1 MCVYYYKLTGLS
13 PSNGGPLRPER
24 HTGSQW
30 DSIPPRGKITAGQWP
45 TVPMTTPQTMSER
58 TSIFKSTEDRT
69 LYRQQS
75 TLKSYY
81 KVNSFHDITKMFSP
95 LRGQESR
102 QIRLN
107 HSTAATH
114 FSLGLYTGNCQNKH
128 QRNVS

>member
-1 MCVYYYKLTGLS
+1 MCVFTITSSLDYLLATVGHWALKASLPGVK
-13 PSNGGPLRPER
+13 
-24 HTGSQW
+24 SQQA
-30 DSIPPRGKITAGQWP
+30 IVKPI
-45 TVPMTTPQTMSER
+45 VPMTTSQTMSER
-58 TSIFKSTEDRT
+58 TSIFKSRENRT

-114 FSLGLYTGNCQNKH
+114 FSLGLCTGNCQNKH